1 LAEFGW
7 NNSREQQVARVRGAA
22 RASNKDWG
30 TIVTWTY
37 SNFTG
42 SPYIEPA
49 PQLYS
54 DMVFAYNNGA
64 KYAVVFDYPKLATAK
79 LGILTQEHL
88 DAIKNFSNY
97 VAKNS
102 PSNADYKNVKTAYVL
117 PTDYGFGFRNPVDC
131 VWGLWGGD
139 NQTQK
144 IYNDVNSLI
153 QQKSANFDVVCDY
166 PELLSDAKGHYDTLI
181 YWNGTRINL

>member
-1 LAEFGW
+1 M
-7 NNSREQQVARVRGAA
+7 
-22 RASNKDWG
+22 
-30 TIVTWTY
+30 T
-37 SNFTG
+37 
-42 SPYIEPA
+42 
-49 PQLYS
+49 
-54 DMVFAYNNGA
+54 
-64 KYAVVFDYPKLATAK
+64 
-79 LGILTQEHL
+79 
-88 DAIKNFSNY
+88 KN
-97 VAKNS
+97 A

-117 PTDYGFGFRNPVDC
+117 PTDYGFGFRTPVDS

-166 PELLSDAKGHYDTLI
+166 PALLSDAKGHYDTLI